1 MLPPE
6 VTKTQSVGGSFQQK
20 MVAIVFL
27 CPIFF
32 SRFPPKSRGGEPRLA
47 KQGLL
52 LPPAGLLRL
61 LQLLR
66 PRRWRGAQRLLQPPR
81 SSRRAVGRSRQSAS
95 STSIFPSLPRPLPKQ
110 KQTEAPVGREGRKET
125 PEERKE
131 GRCPG
136 GEGGNEASQGAAL
149 RDGHGFCGRP

>member
-110 KQTEAPVGREGRKET
+110 KQTEAPVGREGRKEGGRRQKK
-125 PEERKE
+125 ERKE
-131 GRCPG
+131 DAQAGKEETKLPREP
-136 GEGGNEASQGAAL
+136 L
-149 RDGHGFCGRP
+149 

>member
-110 KQTEAPVGREGRKET
+110 KQTEAPVGRE
-125 PEERKE
+125 ERKE
-131 GRCPG
+131 G
-136 GEGGNEASQGAAL
+136 
-149 RDGHGFCGRP
+149 GRRQKKERKEDAQAGKEETKLPREPL